1 MQECFNK
8 LGLENVV
15 LLKSAGQKDVYRA
28 TSSKIGDVVIK
39 IIKPNQN
46 AERIE
51 REIEIIERLKNINT
65 SIIHNHGYIEC
76 EKGKFKYIIESFIDG
91 VCLKDYLEQVKTLSY
106 DEVVIFLTQMLEII
120 EILEE
125 NSIVHRDIKP
135 DNIIK
140 KDEKY
145 FLIDFGIARELDKV
159 SITPTA
165 NNYGPATVM
174 YAPMEQIENEK
185 HLINSRADLYST
197 CLIAY
202 EMITGHN
209 PYYEEGDN
217 LPQIMRKIEKGK
229 FKSLENTEYQDINE
243 FIETCINR
251 FAGRR
256 PSSALIARKWFMDI
270 K

>member
-28 TSSKIGDVVIK
+28 TSSKIGEVVIK

-106 DEVVIFLTQMLEII
+106 DEVVIFLTQTQYL
-120 EILEE
+120 
-125 NSIVHRDIKP
+125 
-135 DNIIK
+135 
-140 KDEKY
+140 
-145 FLIDFGIARELDKV
+145 
-159 SITPTA
+159 
-165 NNYGPATVM
+165 
-174 YAPMEQIENEK
+174 
-185 HLINSRADLYST
+185 HLILS
-197 CLIAY
+197 
-202 EMITGHN
+202 
-209 PYYEEGDN
+209 
-217 LPQIMRKIEKGK
+217 
-229 FKSLENTEYQDINE
+229 
-243 FIETCINR
+243 
-251 FAGRR
+251 
-256 PSSALIARKWFMDI
+256 
-270 K
+270 